1 MLKFASSD
9 MLEVFITSTAEL
21 PGLIVAALL
30 VDTLGRK
37 GCMLFLL
44 FLYFFSLALFCLRA
58 CIAVTVHYSCIT
70 AVSGGQFAYKNY
82 CCSACLKIVLD
93 ILPLLAD

>member
-1 MLKFASSD
+1 MQIHTQTSGAECVAGVLKFASSD

-37 GCMLFLL
+37 GRVLFLPTL
-44 FLYFFSLALFCLRA
+44 HS
-58 CIAVTVHYSCIT
+58 
-70 AVSGGQFAYKNY
+70 
-82 CCSACLKIVLD
+82 SA
-93 ILPLLAD
+93 